1 MEKNCAGC
9 KKTLPLEDFYK
20 NKTNLDGK
28 SNYCK
33 SCTKS
38 NAKKYY
44 RRKLVRKSKL
54 LHNMPNSVNVETT
67 NKLLEIKK
75 MVDVL
80 HVELEDL
87 VLSTYNNKN
96 NA

>member
-1 MEKNCAGC
+1 MKKNCAGC
-9 KKTLPLEDFYK
+9 KKNLPLEDFYK
-20 NKTNLDGK
+20 NQTNVDGK

-33 SCTKS
+33 ICTKS

-44 RRKLVRKSKL
+44 RRKLAKKSKL
-54 LHNMPNSVNVETT
+54 LHNMPNNINTITT

-75 MVDVL
+75 IVDTL

-87 VLSTYNNKN
+87 VLSTYKQQKR
-96 NA
+96 